1 MAKRTPQES
10 GVPNKPGIL
19 QTLVLKLMP
28 QTFALMQRSQ
38 SSIEI
43 KQNAKGNVEFVI
55 KCYADSV
62 EEAQANGIQSF
73 VEVKDKIKGLTGEAS
88 E

>member
-1 MAKRTPQES
+1 MSERSPMKKAGLVE
-10 GVPNKPGIL
+10 NIL
-19 QTLVLKLMP
+19 IKLMP
-28 QTFALMQRSQ
+28 QSFALMQRSQ

-43 KQNAKGNVEFVI
+43 KQNAKGNVEFTV

-62 EEAQANGIQSF
+62 EEAQANGLQSF
-73 VEVKDKIKGLTGEAS
+73 MDLQAKVSKMGGSS